1 MARKIILT
9 VTTITFFLLPD
20 GLAVNLPDG
29 NNIRQGSAETV
40 LVSRPRPKIEAVTMA
55 DFYLRDGNTVSGRL
69 LSEDGTQVV
78 VEQFLGGEIVT
89 KSYSKREMD
98 ARTLRKRPVSEW
110 SYYTQLAEYFAAQ
123 TWDFKDDPDD
133 FIQAIRCYEKA
144 KQSLADSGAEPDKQ
158 TEIDKAIKKLQ
169 QDRDVWTREVESRAK
184 LKKLEYEAE
193 AENRLKQLEKQ
204 VAESNVK
211 LSESVKYLDK
221 TAQDIK
227 SDYQNVEKTIGELN
241 KDLVKQINNLQTQ
254 IQENRNAIN
263 EIAAGLFWTGRPAGG
278 GH

>member
-69 LSEDGTQVV
+69 ISEDNAQVV

-89 KSYSKREMD
+89 RTYSKREMD
-98 ARTLRKRPVSEW
+98 TRTLRKRPVPEW
-110 SYYTQLAEYFAAQ
+110 NYYIQLAEYFAAQ

-211 LSESVKYLDK
+211 LSESIKYLDK